1 MAQANLVRKGIYAA
15 DSGTTMFSA
24 NYLKKLS
31 LESVA

>member
-1 MAQANLVRKGIYAA
+1 MSQEKLVRKRMYPAYF
-15 DSGTTMFSA
+15 GTAMFSA